1 MNKYLGLFICLH
13 VIYLRESSFI
23 CIDKMPSGLG
33 DLGFRGFR
41 GFLGLG
47 AIKGMGILEK
57 PMAVNGAEPL
67 LGEHISS
74 SELAKL

>member
-1 MNKYLGLFICLH
+1 
-13 VIYLRESSFI
+13 
-23 CIDKMPSGLG
+23 MPSGFG

-47 AIKGMGILEK
+47 AIKGIGMFEN
-57 PMAVNGAEPL
+57 PMAGKGPEPL

>member
-1 MNKYLGLFICLH
+1 
-13 VIYLRESSFI
+13 
-23 CIDKMPSGLG
+23 MPSGFG

-47 AIKGMGILEK
+47 AIKGMGMFEN
-57 PMAVNGAEPL
+57 PMAGKGPEPL